1 MSVTALVSGKL
12 LSDPEQRTGAS
23 GKPFTTARVAA
34 DAEGDSVLCS
44 VIAFG
49 TAAGQLAALAKG
61 DTLALTGRCKP
72 KAWST
77 KDGELKTGLDVV
89 ADALLSAYHV
99 KRRRAA
105 MGPQGAEEAAGDRR
119 RCAEDFDFHGAA
131 EDGRR

>member
-1 MSVTALVSGKL
+1 MSITALIVGKL
-12 LSDPEQRTGAS
+12 IAEPEQRTGAS

-49 TAAGQLAALAKG
+49 PAAEQLAALAKG

-77 KDGELKTGLDVV
+77 KDGELKAGLDVV
-89 ADALLSAYHV
+89 ACVFHAIADTHFTGSRTA
-99 KRRRAA
+99 
-105 MGPQGAEEAAGDRR
+105 
-119 RCAEDFDFHGAA
+119 FHGKA
-131 EDGRR
+131 DTVSR

>member
-1 MSVTALVSGKL
+1 MSITALIVGKL
-12 LSDPEQRTGAS
+12 IAEPEQRTGAS

-49 TAAGQLAALAKG
+49 PAAEQLAALAKG

-77 KDGELKTGLDVV
+77 KDGELKAGLDVV
-89 ADALLSAYHV
+89 ADSLLTTYHV

-105 MGPQGAEEAAGDRR
+105 MGPHGAEEAPARG
-119 RCAEDFDFHGAA
+119 H
-131 EDGRR
+131 